1 MKKIILPFL
10 SCIAIL
16 GSSYA
21 QERYVD
27 EVFTDFTVDNN
38 IQYGVNFTVVA
49 ASLGIPSIPT
59 GTDFDQD
66 GTPDIYTSQMEIWKR
81 KDL

>member
-1 MKKIILPFL
+1 MKKILLPFL

-21 QERYVD
+21 QRYVD

-49 ASLGIPSIPT
+49 ASLGIPSVPT
-59 GTDFDQD
+59 GTDLNQD
-66 GTPDIYTSQMEIWKR
+66 GTPDIPA
-81 KDL
+81 